1 MKIATIHVTKLKD
14 YGPALLAAGFL
25 VIAVPASSLL
35 QDCKR
40 AHSCCK
46 ESGETVKLKDI
57 YQWKLIK
64 GCDARGDGDS
74 VYVIRRT
81 LLGFINLHTFL
92 RSDGDEHH
100 DHPWHFVSII
110 LWRGY
115 LEETGIV
122 TRPCANPGCIP
133 SHPPEVS
140 RKRVYPGM
148 VLFRRA
154 SHRHRVVLVDG
165 KKAITLMIRGPRV
178 REWGFFTAKGWQHWV
193 RYFKEKGC

>member
-1 MKIATIHVTKLKD
+1 MMLKSNSATIVWSRWKMACALLTAMTVRMTKEGIVSAMKIPKWL
-14 YGPALLAAGFL
+14 
-25 VIAVPASSLL
+25 
-35 QDCKR
+35 
-40 AHSCCK
+40 
-46 ESGETVKLKDI
+46 
-57 YQWKLIK
+57 YQWKLIM

-74 VYVIRRT
+74 VFMIRRT
-81 LLGFINLHTFL
+81 LLGFINMHTFL
-92 RSDGDEHH
+92 RSDSEEHH

-122 TRPCANPGCIP
+122 TCPYCLANPGCIP

-154 SHRHRVVLVDG
+154 IHRHRVVLVDG

-178 REWGFFTAKGWQHWV
+178 REWGFFTSKGWQHWV